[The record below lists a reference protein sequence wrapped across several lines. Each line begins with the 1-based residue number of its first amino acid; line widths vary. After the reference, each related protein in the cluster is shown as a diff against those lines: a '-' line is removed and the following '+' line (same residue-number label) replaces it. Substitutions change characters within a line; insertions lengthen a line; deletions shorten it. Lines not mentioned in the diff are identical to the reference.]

1 MKENVDVKH
10 MRKKFF
16 AIYDDR
22 ARERGKSFERKIYCD
37 FSYSLSR
44 KKSKE

>member
-10 MRKKFF
+10 MRKFS

-22 ARERGKSFERKIYCD
+22 AREREKF
-37 FSYSLSR
+37 L
-44 KKSKE
+44 KENLL

>member
-10 MRKKFF
+10 MRKFF

-22 ARERGKSFERKIYCD
+22 ASKREKNKKFRKEN
-37 FSYSLSR
+37 LL
-44 KKSKE
+44 